1 MVPAIVSHLFMKAC
15 TVAYRDP
22 HMHACIRTCLHARA
36 VLQRV
41 RVVLVQRSADRWQ
54 FCFRVL
60 CHRLCAVLRVPIRR
74 HDLRPHRAV
83 GLQQGEHCSPSKS
96 DSCDT
101 NPRTNPPRS
110 RANRVSVHA
119 RCGHAGP
126 VGNTQAGCVAA
137 TGMGSGCRYSSTWS
151 LASSTQRRTPPPG
164 PFPYPRGL
172 CFLPDSSE
180 PLRCPQLALGASA
193 PVLALGMR

>member
-1 MVPAIVSHLFMKAC
+1 
-15 TVAYRDP
+15 
-22 HMHACIRTCLHARA
+22 
-36 VLQRV
+36 
-41 RVVLVQRSADRWQ
+41 
-54 FCFRVL
+54 
-60 CHRLCAVLRVPIRR
+60 VLRVPIRR
-74 HDLRPHRAV
+74 HDLRPDCAV
-83 GLQQGEHCSPSKS
+83 GLQQGVAPHLRLMRHQPAHQ
-96 DSCDT
+96 
-101 NPRTNPPRS
+101 PAPS
-110 RANRVSVHA
+110 RANRVRVRA

>member
-1 MVPAIVSHLFMKAC
+1 MVSAIVSHLFMKAC

-22 HMHACIRTCLHARA
+22 HMHACMRASLHTRA

-60 CHRLCAVLRVPIRR
+60 CHRLRAVLRVPIRR
-74 HDLRPHRAV
+74 HDLRPHCAV
-83 GLQQGEHCSPSKS
+83 GLQQGVAPHLRLMRHQPAHQ
-96 DSCDT
+96 
-101 NPRTNPPRS
+101 PAPS
-110 RANRVSVHA
+110 RANRVRVHA

-151 LASSTQRRTPPPG
+151 LASSTQRRTPPPR